1 VNGNAG
7 VPDRVVPIPD
17 KERYFL
23 EDSTEV
29 SMTQTTSRASVC
41 RNCGAA
47 VASNYCPECGQETSL
62 HPPSVREFAHELAS
76 HYVAVEGKL
85 WRTLALL
92 VLRPGRLTVEYLAGR
107 RQKYIVPVRLYLTAS
122 FLFFAVAQ
130 FGNYVIQ
137 TTIERDSAADAHGVH
152 AQISGQQPDVKI
164 FRLDSGSLA
173 DLKKENF
180 ARCLKKDAA
189 CSLLERWQAP
199 GLVKLQEDPQGFV
212 DRFGERFRHSLPY
225 AMFLVL
231 PIFALLLKAAYRNR
245 RMYYGEHLVFALH
258 VHSFWFLV
266 ALVSVLTPESI
277 EEWLALVSIA
287 YGIWALHQVY
297 GGRWIYTLLRGGTV
311 TLLYLIVLG
320 AGAAVLSV
328 ALLST

>member
-1 VNGNAG
+1 
-7 VPDRVVPIPD
+7 
-17 KERYFL
+17 
-23 EDSTEV
+23 
-29 SMTQTTSRASVC
+29 MTQTTSRASVC
-41 RNCGAA
+41 RNCGAT
-47 VASNYCPECGQETSL
+47 VASNYCPDCGQHTSL
-62 HPPSVREFAHELAS
+62 HPLSVREFAHELAS

-130 FGNYVIQ
+130 ISNHVIQ
-137 TTIERDSAADAHGVH
+137 ASIERDSAADAHGVH
-152 AQISGQQPDVKI
+152 LQMTGRQPEVKI
-164 FRLDSGSLA
+164 FRFDSGSLA

-180 ARCLKKDAA
+180 ARCLEKDAG

-199 GLVKLQEDPQGFV
+199 GLVKLQQDPQGFV
-212 DRFGERFRHSLPY
+212 DRFAQRFLHSLYY

-231 PIFALLLKAAYRNR
+231 PVFALLLKAAYRNR

-266 ALVSVLTPESI
+266 ALVSVLLPKSI
-277 EEWLALVSIA
+277 ADWLPLVSIA

-297 GGRWIYTLLRGGTV
+297 GGRWIYTLLRGGAV
-311 TLLYLIVLG
+311 ALAYLIVLG
-320 AGAAVLSV
+320 AGAAALSV
-328 ALLST
+328 ALVST